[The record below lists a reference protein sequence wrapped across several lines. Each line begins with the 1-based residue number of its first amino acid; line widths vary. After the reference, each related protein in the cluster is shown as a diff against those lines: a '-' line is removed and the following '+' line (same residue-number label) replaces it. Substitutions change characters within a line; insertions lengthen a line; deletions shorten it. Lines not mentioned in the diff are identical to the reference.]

1 MEWLIEV
8 AQTLLLTGLAIWV
21 LVLRREL
28 KTLYREQQ
36 MAARAI
42 KKSESLSAEE
52 LRALQESLAA
62 LVQEV
67 ESFVEEHRE
76 EMGEG
81 LEQVRG
87 AIQKIETVRESA
99 PPKAVPTAASSP
111 RRTVDGRVLRIAPS
125 SHAIQHPQAKNI
137 CRLHAEGH
145 GIDTIARK
153 LRIGKGEVELILNL
167 S

>member
-1 MEWLIEV
+1 MEWLLEI
-8 AQTLLLTGLAIWV
+8 AQILLLTGLAIWV

-28 KTLYREQQ
+28 KALFREQQ
-36 MAARAI
+36 LAARAV
-42 KKSESLSAEE
+42 KKSESLSAQE
-52 LRALQESLAA
+52 LQALQESLAA

-67 ESFVEEHRE
+67 ETFVEDHRE

-87 AIQKIETVRESA
+87 ALQKIETVRKSA
-99 PPKAVPTAASSP
+99 PKKAVPASTVGP
-111 RRTVDGRVLRIAPS
+111 RRTVDGRVLRIAPG
-125 SHAIQHPQAKNI
+125 SHAIQHPQAENI
-137 CRLHAEGH
+137 YRLHAEGH

-153 LRIGKGEVELILNL
+153 LRIGKGEVELVLNL